1 METYHKSIPSGAQFY
16 KEYLS
21 WKSSSGFVYTS
32 TSRNIYIVCEYVN
45 THTHTHTY
53 GASLVAQMVKHLF
66 AMQETRIWS
75 LGCIYVYYCIP
86 RSYLQN
92 LETYN
97 SEIFLKT
104 I

>member
-45 THTHTHTY
+45 THTHTHT
-53 GASLVAQMVKHLF
+53 H
-66 AMQETRIWS
+66 IWS
-75 LGCIYVYYCIP
+75 FPSGSDGKASICNAGDPDLIPGLYICILLHTQKLFTKSGNI
-86 RSYLQN
+86 
-92 LETYN
+92 
-97 SEIFLKT
+97 
-104 I
+104 